1 MLKWRVTGW
10 QNHIALP
17 TIYLMAE
24 SVDEAL
30 RIARVVNRWYSCTQR
45 IAE

>member
-10 QNHIALP
+10 QNHIKLP

-30 RIARVVNRWYSCTQR
+30 QIARRVNRWYCGTQR
-45 IAE
+45 IL